1 MKTMKRGD
9 IVSVAMKGA
18 YTGKPRP
25 ALIVQSDVFG
35 DTDSITICLLTGDKA
50 SAPLGRIDVVPT
62 KQNGLKIPCSIM
74 IDKIVTVPR
83 AALGKRIGKLDAE
96 TMMRMER
103 SLALFLG
110 IV

>member
-1 MKTMKRGD
+1 MKRGD
-9 IVSVAMKGA
+9 IVSVAMKGV

-25 ALIVQSDVFG
+25 ALIVQSDLFG
-35 DTDSITICLLTGDKA
+35 ETDSITICLMTSDKT
-50 SAPLGRIDVVPT
+50 SAPLGRIEVVPT
-62 KQNGLKIPCSIM
+62 RQNGLKIPCSIM

-83 AALGKRIGKLDAE
+83 TSIGKRIGTLDAE
-96 TMMRMER
+96 TVMRMER